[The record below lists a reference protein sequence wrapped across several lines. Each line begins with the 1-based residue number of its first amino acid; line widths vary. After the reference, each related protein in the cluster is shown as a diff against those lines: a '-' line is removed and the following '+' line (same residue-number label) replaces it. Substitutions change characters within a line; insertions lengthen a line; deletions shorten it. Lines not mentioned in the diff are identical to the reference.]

1 MAANAKQP
9 KCFLSLLF
17 FFQQASSKLCESIT
31 MALTQNSIHS
41 DQCMTPLLFHNFSLT
56 RSTQNYGLV
65 WDTIFILY
73 VHAQKC
79 HDSRDKFLNCSVWV
93 LLQHCANSLFDF
105 CSVNCGLLNICIITM
120 AIAIS
125 TLIPQQKK
133 TFAGLIQ
140 CML

>member
-65 WDTIFILY
+65 
-73 VHAQKC
+73 
-79 HDSRDKFLNCSVWV
+79 
-93 LLQHCANSLFDF
+93 
-105 CSVNCGLLNICIITM
+105 
-120 AIAIS
+120 
-125 TLIPQQKK
+125 
-133 TFAGLIQ
+133 
-140 CML
+140 